1 MNRFWSQASRVYS
14 SYLTVLISSV
24 MGHRASHLRTGLC
37 QNSGSPSWWSILLR
51 ACSVCPG
58 MKGMDRIRAGLN
70 PYMTCKGF
78 NPVYSCPIPP
88 LLWNK
93 RTKHKWDEATPV
105 GLEHLSSLKEIQ
117 VMSKCN
123 THGPSHTERNDMA
136 GPLWKVF
143 QEATDVLPSRPKF
156 SGGFCL
162 VVNLLTHIYR
172 IIFHFHNACFLCSQ
186 CPEFFLI
193 RRTLASCMLW
203 FTISSIVLLV
213 YCLLTNMMLT
223 LYSEDKE

>member
-1 MNRFWSQASRVYS
+1 MPK
-14 SYLTVLISSV
+14 
-24 MGHRASHLRTGLC
+24 LRKPQL
-37 QNSGSPSWWSILLR
+37 
-51 ACSVCPG
+51 VV
-58 MKGMDRIRAGLN
+58 N
-70 PYMTCKGF
+70 P
-78 NPVYSCPIPP
+78 
-88 LLWNK
+88 L
-93 RTKHKWDEATPV
+93 KWDEATPV

-123 THGPSHTERNDMA
+123 THGLSHTERNDMA

-156 SGGFCL
+156 IGGFCL